1 MNVFPVT
8 TNIEFNSQWQED
20 WSFVAV
26 KKTGS
31 GRRKTLCNRA
41 FPDWRISV
49 KFTGLDDSQ
58 VEKIAGFIGQQ
69 KGPFAEFLWLDPTYY
84 KETMVQIGTGNGT
97 DKAFQLLR
105 NFDNRY
111 VIPVTDYVPGS
122 LIAYVDGSPV
132 TVSSV
137 ADGMVTL
144 DSAPASGKV
153 VAATYEYYW
162 RVAFDDDK
170 FSWQDQFINLYKFSQ
185 INLVT
190 TWGG

>member
-41 FPDWRISV
+41 YPDWRISV
-49 KFTGLDDSQ
+49 KFTGLDDLL

-69 KGPFAEFLWLDPTYY
+69 RGPFAEFLWLDPTYFQ
-84 KETMVQIGTGNGT
+84 ETAVRIGTGNGSN
-97 DKAFQLLR
+97 KAFQLLR
-105 NFDNRY
+105 NFADLY
-111 VIPVTDYVPGS
+111 VVPVTDYVAGTLTVYS
-122 LIAYVDGSPV
+122 NGSPV

-137 ADGMVTL
+137 SDGLVTL
-144 DSAPASGKV
+144 ANAPASGAV
-153 VAATYEYYW
+153 VTATFQYYW
-162 RVAFDDDK
+162 RVAFDDEK
-170 FSWQDQFINLYKFSQ
+170 FTWQDLFFNLYKFNQ